1 MVHLEVRGRNAWVIP
16 GVIESRGRPGRGG
29 DMASHPVRVAVL
41 GRPGSGKGT
50 QSARLA
56 RVLGVPHISTG
67 ELLRAEIE
75 QGSPVG
81 RRAQEYVDS
90 GQLAPDEL
98 VLMSLSRRLERDD
111 VTRDGFVL
119 DGFPRTIDQAVALD
133 TLLAPDGLD
142 AVVELMVPE
151 REASERLGA
160 RLVCPECGRSVSR
173 DQRSALCDHCGTV
186 LARRADDDVDVIR
199 KRFDVFENETRPLL
213 EWLDHHGRLVAVD
226 GDRSV
231 PEVTR
236 RVIAAVQAVLDPHR
250 SSAS

>member
-1 MVHLEVRGRNAWVIP
+1 M
-16 GVIESRGRPGRGG
+16 RGG
-29 DMASHPVRVAVL
+29 EMVASRPVRVAVL

-75 QGSPVG
+75 LGSPVG

-90 GQLAPDEL
+90 GQLAPDGL
-98 VLMSLSRRLERDD
+98 VLMSLSRRLEGDD
-111 VTRDGFVL
+111 VERDGFVL

-133 TLLAPDGLD
+133 TLLAPNGLD

-151 REASERLGA
+151 REAAERLGA

-173 DQRSALCDHCGTV
+173 DQRSGLCDHCGTV
-186 LARRADDDVDVIR
+186 LARRTDDDAEVIG

-231 PEVTR
+231 SEVTR
-236 RVIAAVQAVLDPHR
+236 RVIAAVQAVLEHHR
-250 SSAS
+250 DSTS

>member
-1 MVHLEVRGRNAWVIP
+1 MVANR
-16 GVIESRGRPGRGG
+16 
-29 DMASHPVRVAVL
+29 PVRVAVL

-50 QSARLA
+50 QSGRLA
-56 RVLGVPHISTG
+56 RVLGVPHVSTG

-75 QGSPVG
+75 RGSPVG
-81 RRAQEYVDS
+81 RRAQEFVEA
-90 GQLAPDEL
+90 GQLVPDEM
-98 VLMSLSRRLERDD
+98 VLESLAERLDD
-111 VTRDGFVL
+111 ADIERDGFVL

-133 TLLAPDGLD
+133 ALLAPAGLD

-151 REASERLGA
+151 REAAERLGA

-199 KRFDVFENETRPLL
+199 SRFDVFENETRPLL
-213 EWLDHHGRLVAVD
+213 EWLDQHGRLVAVD

-231 PEVTR
+231 SEVTR
-236 RVIAAVQAVLDPHR
+236 RVIAAVQTVLERDRKP
-250 SSAS
+250 AS

>member
-1 MVHLEVRGRNAWVIP
+1 MVTRR
-16 GVIESRGRPGRGG
+16 
-29 DMASHPVRVAVL
+29 PVRVAVL

-56 RVLGVPHISTG
+56 HVLGVPHVSTG

-90 GQLAPDEL
+90 GQLAPDSL
-98 VLMSLSRRLERDD
+98 VLMSLARRLEGDD

-133 TLLAPDGLD
+133 TLLAPDVLD

-151 REASERLGA
+151 REAAERLGA

-173 DQRSALCDHCGTV
+173 DQRSGLCEHCGTV
-186 LARRADDDVDVIR
+186 LARRTDDDAEVIGA
-199 KRFDVFENETRPLL
+199 RFDVFENETRPLL
-213 EWLDHHGRLVAVD
+213 EWLDRHGRLVAVD

-231 PEVTR
+231 SEVTR
-236 RVIAAVQAVLDPHR
+236 GVIAAVKRVFDPDST
-250 SSAS
+250 SSTW